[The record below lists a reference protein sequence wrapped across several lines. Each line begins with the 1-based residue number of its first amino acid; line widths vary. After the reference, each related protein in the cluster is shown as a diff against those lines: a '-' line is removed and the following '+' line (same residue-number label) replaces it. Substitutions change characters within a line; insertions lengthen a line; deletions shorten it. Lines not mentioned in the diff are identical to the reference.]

1 MTTPSKTALKEA
13 MTTSISEVLETMFFM
28 SLEISEEK
36 NFSQFLRESPKN
48 LFASRLGF
56 NGPISGY
63 YLLFVPQNVLTDMAT
78 NFMGLEEDEIGRD
91 HLNGTIK
98 EITNMVAGNSFS
110 HYDDQ
115 AVFKLEIPE
124 IVELQSITAVAEN
137 PGENDQFILIDTL
150 DGQLAINVV
159 VNQVS

>member
-1 MTTPSKTALKEA
+1 MTTPSKTALKTA

-28 SLEISEEK
+28 SLELSEEK
-36 NFSQFLRESPKN
+36 NFKQFLQGAPKN
-48 LFASRLGF
+48 LFASRLDF
-56 NGPISGY
+56 SGPISGY

-78 NFMGLEEDEIGRD
+78 NFMGLEADELGRD
-91 HLNGTIK
+91 HLHGTIK
-98 EITNMVAGNSFS
+98 EITNMIAGNSFS

-124 IVELQSITAVAEN
+124 IVDLQNITAAAEN

-150 DGQLAINVV
+150 DGQLAIVV
-159 VNQVS
+159 VVTQVS